1 MHPRATPSS
10 ITLPLDMISLLVFV
24 LLALLILALIW
35 YVLTLLPL
43 PQPAQVI
50 VWLILALL
58 VLLGF
63 LRQYDVLRI

>member
-1 MHPRATPSS
+1 
-10 ITLPLDMISLLVFV
+10 MISLLVFV

-50 VWLILALL
+50 VFLIVALI

-63 LRQYDVLRI
+63 LRQYDVLRL